1 MQERNRFDAAFEASH
16 FETVCEATYRKLSVN
31 IMTIDILKNF
41 IQSSHINFLY
51 GSGVSRPYLA
61 TLGNIE
67 KWLTALAENAS
78 DEPYKEVIEASL
90 YKAYC
95 DGVILK
101 NQYLSLAFD
110 EKLLETKSA
119 YAEFFSIC
127 NELMN
132 KRNSQLLN
140 KQINLFTT
148 NIDLLAEETLSK
160 SGIELN
166 DGFRGTIKPVY
177 NESNFQIS
185 LSKSS
190 LQFHK
195 QSEVPMF
202 NLIKIHGAVNWR
214 EHDGVI
220 ISDTLLLW
228 KIEQA
233 LEKISK
239 NYFVE
244 LQNADK
250 KDKTFDEVKTEA
262 DDIALMLPD
271 DAYKDF
277 FAAYNEIV
285 MINPTKEKFKT
296 SVLDYYFYEL
306 MRIYSNALEREN
318 SILFVMGFSFADE
331 HIAQIT
337 KRAADTNPTLQVI
350 VFAYSEKDEEGY
362 KKNLQIEHGCS
373 NNNILILT
381 PTKFKELNNEK
392 YSGLCS
398 KVTNFDLRT
407 INLIFKEIS
416 NNIHSCYGA

>member
-1 MQERNRFDAAFEASH
+1 
-16 FETVCEATYRKLSVN
+16 
-31 IMTIDILKNF
+31 MTLEILRNF
-41 IQSSHINFLY
+41 IQSSNINFLY
-51 GSGVSRPYLA
+51 GSGTSRPYLA

-67 KWLTALAENAS
+67 KWLTMLAEDAS
-78 DEPYKEVIEASL
+78 GEPYKEVIEASL

-101 NQYLSLAFD
+101 NSSLSYSTNKDF
-110 EKLLETKSA
+110 LETKSA
-119 YAEFFSIC
+119 YADFFSIC

-132 KRNSQLLN
+132 KRNSQLLS

-148 NIDLLAEETLSK
+148 NIDLLVEETLSK

-185 LSKSS
+185 LSKASM
-190 LQFHK
+190 QFHK

-202 NLIKIHGAVNWR
+202 NLIKVHGAVNWI
-214 EHDGVI
+214 EQDGVI
-220 ISDTLLLW
+220 ISDTFPMW

-233 LEKISK
+233 LKKIDK
-239 NYFVE
+239 DYFVE
-244 LQNADK
+244 LQNVDK
-250 KDKTFDEVKTEA
+250 KDKTFDEVKTGA

-271 DAYKDF
+271 DVYKDF
-277 FAAYNEIV
+277 FAAYNQIV

-296 SVLDYYFYEL
+296 SVLDYHFYEL

>member
-1 MQERNRFDAAFEASH
+1 
-16 FETVCEATYRKLSVN
+16 
-31 IMTIDILKNF
+31 MTLEILRNF
-41 IQSSHINFLY
+41 IQCSNLNFLY
-51 GSGVSRPYLA
+51 GSGISRPYLS

-67 KWLTALAENAS
+67 KWLTKLVEDDS
-78 DEPYKEVIEASL
+78 KEPYKEVIKASL

-101 NQYLSLAFD
+101 NRYFYPD
-110 EKLLETKSA
+110 KDFLETKSA
-119 YAEFFSIC
+119 YTDFFSVC

-148 NIDLLAEETLSK
+148 NIDLLAEETLEK

-166 DGFRGTIKPVY
+166 DGFRGTLKPAY
-177 NESNFQIS
+177 SESNFQIS

-190 LQFHK
+190 MQFHK
-195 QSEVPMF
+195 QAEVPMF
-202 NLIKIHGAVNWR
+202 NLIKVHGAVNWK
-214 EHDGVI
+214 EQNGTI
-220 ISDTLLLW
+220 QSDTILMYYVQ
-228 KIEQA
+228 QA
-233 LEKISK
+233 LDKIDK
-239 NYFVE
+239 DYFVE

-250 KDKTFDEVKTEA
+250 KEKTFDEVKTEA
-262 DDIALMLPD
+262 DDIALILPD
-271 DAYKDF
+271 DAYKEF
-277 FAAYNEIV
+277 FEAYNKIV

-296 SVLDYYFYEL
+296 SVLDYHFYEL

-337 KRAADTNPTLQVI
+337 KRAADTNPTLQVV
-350 VFAYSEKDEEGY
+350 VFAYSDEDEEGY

-398 KVTNFDLRT
+398 KVSFFDLKT

>member
-1 MQERNRFDAAFEASH
+1 
-16 FETVCEATYRKLSVN
+16 
-31 IMTIDILKNF
+31 MTIDILKNF

-67 KWLTALAENAS
+67 RWLTVLADNAS
-78 DEPYKEVIEASL
+78 DEPYKKVIEASL

-101 NQYLSLAFD
+101 NQYLSFASD
-110 EKLLETKSA
+110 ENLLETKSA
-119 YAEFFSIC
+119 YADFFSIC

-202 NLIKIHGAVNWR
+202 NLIKIHGAVNWI
-214 EHDGVI
+214 EQDGVI
-220 ISDTLLLW
+220 ISDTFPLW
-228 KIEQA
+228 EIEQA
-233 LEKISK
+233 LKKIDK
-239 NYFVE
+239 DYFVE

-250 KDKTFDEVKTEA
+250 KDKTFDEVKMEA
-262 DDIALMLPD
+262 DDIVHMLPN

-277 FAAYNEIV
+277 FAAYNQIV

-296 SVLDYYFYEL
+296 SVLDYHFYEL

-337 KRAADTNPTLQVI
+337 KRAADTNPTLQVV
-350 VFAYSEKDEEGY
+350 VFAYSDNDEEYY
-362 KKNLQIEHGCS
+362 KNNLLIVHGCS

-381 PTKFKELNNEK
+381 PSKFNKLNNEK
-392 YSGLCS
+392 YNELCS
-398 KVTNFDLRT
+398 KVSNFDLRT
-407 INLIFKEIS
+407 INLLFKEIS
-416 NNIHSCYGA
+416 KNIHSGYGS

>member
-1 MQERNRFDAAFEASH
+1 
-16 FETVCEATYRKLSVN
+16 
-31 IMTIDILKNF
+31 MTLEILRNF
-41 IQSSHINFLY
+41 IQSSNINFLY
-51 GSGVSRPYLA
+51 GSGISRPYLA
-61 TLGNIE
+61 TLGKIE
-67 KWLTALAENAS
+67 KWLTMLAEDAS
-78 DEPYKEVIEASL
+78 GEPYKEVIEASL

-101 NQYLSLAFD
+101 NSSLSYSTNKDF
-110 EKLLETKSA
+110 LETKSA
-119 YAEFFSIC
+119 YADFFSIC

-132 KRNSQLLN
+132 KRNSQLLS

-148 NIDLLAEETLSK
+148 NIDLLVEETLSK

-185 LSKSS
+185 LSKASM
-190 LQFHK
+190 QFHK

-202 NLIKIHGAVNWR
+202 NLIKVHGAVNWI
-214 EHDGVI
+214 EQDGVI
-220 ISDTLLLW
+220 ISDTFPMW

-233 LEKISK
+233 LKKIDK
-239 NYFVE
+239 DYFVE
-244 LQNADK
+244 LQNVDK
-250 KDKTFDEVKTEA
+250 KDKTFDEVKTGA

-271 DAYKDF
+271 DVYKDF
-277 FAAYNEIV
+277 FAAYNQIV

-296 SVLDYYFYEL
+296 SVLDYHFYEL

>member
-1 MQERNRFDAAFEASH
+1 
-16 FETVCEATYRKLSVN
+16 
-31 IMTIDILKNF
+31 MTLDVLRNF

-51 GSGVSRPYLA
+51 GSGISRPYLA

-67 KWLTALAENAS
+67 KWLTMLAEDAS
-78 DEPYKEVIEASL
+78 GEPYKEVIEASL

-101 NQYLSLAFD
+101 NSSLSYSTNKDF
-110 EKLLETKSA
+110 LETKSA
-119 YAEFFSIC
+119 YADFFSIC

-132 KRNSQLLN
+132 KRNSQLLS

-148 NIDLLAEETLSK
+148 NIDLLVEETLSK

-185 LSKSS
+185 LSKASM
-190 LQFHK
+190 QFHK

-202 NLIKIHGAVNWR
+202 NLIKVHGAVNWI
-214 EHDGVI
+214 EQDGVI
-220 ISDTLLLW
+220 ISDTFPMW

-233 LEKISK
+233 LKKIDK
-239 NYFVE
+239 DYFVE
-244 LQNADK
+244 LQNVDK
-250 KDKTFDEVKTEA
+250 KDKTFDEVKTGA
-262 DDIALMLPD
+262 DDIALMLPND
-271 DAYKDF
+271 VYKDF
-277 FAAYNEIV
+277 FAAYNQIV

-296 SVLDYYFYEL
+296 SVLDYHFYEL

-337 KRAADTNPTLQVI
+337 KRAADTNPTLQVV

>member
-1 MQERNRFDAAFEASH
+1 
-16 FETVCEATYRKLSVN
+16 
-31 IMTIDILKNF
+31 MTLDILRNF

-67 KWLTALAENAS
+67 KWLTVLAADTS
-78 DEPYKEVIEASL
+78 DEAYKEVIEASL

-101 NQYLSLAFD
+101 NQYLSFTSD
-110 EKLLETKSA
+110 EKLLNTKSA
-119 YAEFFSIC
+119 YAEFFGIC

-132 KRNSQLLN
+132 KRNSQLLS

-148 NIDLLAEETLSK
+148 NIDLLVEETLSK

-185 LSKSS
+185 LSKASM
-190 LQFHK
+190 QFHK

-202 NLIKIHGAVNWR
+202 NLIKVHGAVNWI
-214 EHDGVI
+214 EQDGVI
-220 ISDTLLLW
+220 VSAPLLLW
-228 KIEQA
+228 DIEQA
-233 LEKISK
+233 LKKIEKDL
-239 NYFVE
+239 FVNMK
-244 LQNADK
+244 NADNTE
-250 KDKTFDEVKTEA
+250 KTFDEVKIEA

-277 FAAYNEIV
+277 FEAYNKIE

-296 SVLDYYFYEL
+296 SVLNYHFYEL

-350 VFAYSEKDEEGY
+350 VFAYSDEDEEGY
-362 KKNLQIEHGCS
+362 KKNLLIEHGCS

-392 YSGLCS
+392 YNELCS
-398 KVTNFDLRT
+398 KVSNFDLRT

>member
-1 MQERNRFDAAFEASH
+1 
-16 FETVCEATYRKLSVN
+16 
-31 IMTIDILKNF
+31 MTLDILRNF
-41 IQSSHINFLY
+41 IQSSNINFLY
-51 GSGVSRPYLA
+51 GSGISRPYLA

-67 KWLTALAENAS
+67 KWLTMLAEDAS
-78 DEPYKEVIEASL
+78 GEPYKEVIEASL

-101 NQYLSLAFD
+101 NSSLSYSTNKDF
-110 EKLLETKSA
+110 LETKSA
-119 YAEFFSIC
+119 YADFFSIC

-132 KRNSQLLN
+132 KRNSQLLS

-148 NIDLLAEETLSK
+148 NIDLLVEETLSK

-185 LSKSS
+185 LSKASM
-190 LQFHK
+190 QFHK

-202 NLIKIHGAVNWR
+202 NLIKVHGAVNWI
-214 EHDGVI
+214 EQDGVI
-220 ISDTLLLW
+220 ISDTFPLW

-233 LEKISK
+233 LKKIDK
-239 NYFVE
+239 DYFVE
-244 LQNADK
+244 LQNVDK
-250 KDKTFDEVKTEA
+250 KDKTFDEVKTVA

-271 DAYKDF
+271 DVYEDF
-277 FAAYNEIV
+277 FAAYNQIV
-285 MINPTKEKFKT
+285 MINPTKEKLKT
-296 SVLDYYFYEL
+296 SVLDYHFYEL

-337 KRAADTNPTLQVI
+337 KRAADTNPTLQVV
-350 VFAYSEKDEEGY
+350 VFAYSDKDEEGY

-416 NNIHSCYGA
+416 NNIHFCYGA

>member
-1 MQERNRFDAAFEASH
+1 
-16 FETVCEATYRKLSVN
+16 
-31 IMTIDILKNF
+31 MTLEILRNF
-41 IQSSHINFLY
+41 IQSSNINFLY
-51 GSGVSRPYLA
+51 GSGISRPYLA

-67 KWLTALAENAS
+67 KWLTMLAEDAS
-78 DEPYKEVIEASL
+78 GEPYKEVIEASL

-101 NQYLSLAFD
+101 NSSLSYSTNKDF
-110 EKLLETKSA
+110 LEIKSA
-119 YAEFFSIC
+119 YADFFSIC

-132 KRNSQLLN
+132 KRNSQLLS

-148 NIDLLAEETLSK
+148 NIDLLVEETLSK

-185 LSKSS
+185 LSKASM
-190 LQFHK
+190 QFHK

-202 NLIKIHGAVNWR
+202 NLIKVHGAVNWI
-214 EHDGVI
+214 EQDGVI
-220 ISDTLLLW
+220 ISDTFPMW

-233 LEKISK
+233 LKKIDK
-239 NYFVE
+239 DYFVE
-244 LQNADK
+244 LQNVDK
-250 KDKTFDEVKTEA
+250 KDKTFDEVKTGA

-271 DAYKDF
+271 DVYKDF
-277 FAAYNEIV
+277 FAAYNQIV

-296 SVLDYYFYEL
+296 SVLDYHFYEL

>member
-1 MQERNRFDAAFEASH
+1 
-16 FETVCEATYRKLSVN
+16 
-31 IMTIDILKNF
+31 MTLEILRNF
-41 IQSSHINFLY
+41 IQSSNLNFLY
-51 GSGVSRPYLA
+51 GSGISRPYLS

-67 KWLTALAENAS
+67 KWLTKLVEDDS
-78 DEPYKEVIEASL
+78 KEPYKEVIKASL

-101 NQYLSLAFD
+101 NRYFYPD
-110 EKLLETKSA
+110 KDFLETKSA
-119 YAEFFSIC
+119 YTDFFSVC

-148 NIDLLAEETLSK
+148 NIDLLAEETLEK

-166 DGFRGTIKPVY
+166 DGFRGTLKPAY
-177 NESNFQIS
+177 SESNFQIS

-190 LQFHK
+190 MQFHK
-195 QSEVPMF
+195 QAEVPMF
-202 NLIKIHGAVNWR
+202 NLIKVHGAVNWK
-214 EHDGVI
+214 EQDGVI
-220 ISDTLLLW
+220 NSDTMLMFDIQQTLD
-228 KIEQA
+228 KID
-233 LEKISK
+233 KD
-239 NYFVE
+239 YFVE

-250 KDKTFDEVKTEA
+250 KEKTFDEVKTEA
-262 DDIALMLPD
+262 DDIALILPD
-271 DAYKDF
+271 DAYKEF
-277 FAAYNEIV
+277 FEAYNKIV

-296 SVLDYYFYEL
+296 SVLDYHFYEL

-337 KRAADTNPTLQVI
+337 KRAADTNPTLQVV
-350 VFAYSEKDEEGY
+350 VFAYSDEDEEGY

-398 KVTNFDLRT
+398 KVSFFDLKT